1 MPLTRKQLGVVAL
14 ALLLVTAGCSGAGGD
29 AAGGVEQH
37 GADGGSELEATA
49 SSGDANYEQEA
60 TGTAADAP
68 AERDAGDGSVTN
80 VESLSSNRI
89 LIRTG
94 TVRLRV
100 DDYGSAR
107 RNLTESVQA
116 QGGFVSDASQ
126 EVNGEGNRTWTTG
139 RVVLRVPSENF
150 SAMFSDAETEGDVL
164 DSTQSTQD
172 VTDQVVDL
180 RARLENL
187 KAERDR
193 LRTLYDRANETEEVL
208 EVGERL
214 SEVQGEIE
222 RTEARLR
229 SLEERVAYS
238 TITVELQEPRPDYEP
253 PEQTQWYDTGVVAA
267 FLESVNGVG
276 VVLRALVVGIAYALP
291 YALALSVPLVGIGL
305 VARRVR

>member
-1 MPLTRKQLGVVAL
+1 MPLTREHLAAVAL

-29 AAGGVEQH
+29 AGSAEQH
-37 GADGGSELEATA
+37 GADGGALEATA
-49 SSGDANYEQEA
+49 SDDASYDQEA
-60 TGTAADAP
+60 TGTPAESA
-68 AERDAGDGSVTN
+68 AERDAGDGSATN
-80 VESLSSNRI
+80 VDSLSSNRI

-94 TVRLRV
+94 TVTLRV

-107 RNLTESVQA
+107 QNLTESVQA
-116 QGGFVSDASQ
+116 QGGFVSDAAQ
-126 EVNGEGNRTWTTG
+126 QVNGEGNRTWTTG

-150 SAMFSDAETEGDVL
+150 SAMFSGAETEGEVL

-193 LRTLYDRANETEEVL
+193 LRTLYDRANGTEEVL

-214 SEVQGEIE
+214 SDVQGEIE

-238 TITVELQEPRPDYEP
+238 TITVELREPRPDYEP
-253 PEQTQWYDTGVVAA
+253 PEQQQWYDTGVVAA
-267 FLESVNGVG
+267 FLESVDGVG
-276 VVLRALVVGIAYALP
+276 VVLRALVVGAAYALP
-291 YALALSVPLVGIGL
+291 YVLVASVPLVGIGL
-305 VARRVR
+305 VVRRVR

>member
-1 MPLTRKQLGVVAL
+1 MRLSRKHFGVLAV
-14 ALLLVTAGCSGAGGD
+14 ALLLVTAGCSGSGGD
-29 AAGGVEQH
+29 AAGGVEQR

-49 SSGDANYEQEA
+49 SSGDASYDQEA
-60 TGTAADAP
+60 TGTPAGSA
-68 AERDAGDGSVTN
+68 AERDTGDSSVTN

-94 TVRLRV
+94 RVTLRV
-100 DDYGSAR
+100 DDYASAR
-107 RNLTESVQA
+107 GNLTRSVQA

-150 SAMFSDAETEGDVL
+150 AAMFSDAETEGEVL

-172 VTDQVVDL
+172 VTDRVVDL

-193 LRTLYDRANETEEVL
+193 LRTLYERANETEEVL

-238 TITVELQEPRPDYEP
+238 TIVVELREPQPDYEP

-276 VVLRALVVGIAYALP
+276 VVLRALVVGVAYALP
-291 YALALSVPLVGIGL
+291 YLLVLSVPLVGIGL
-305 VARRVR
+305 VVRRVR